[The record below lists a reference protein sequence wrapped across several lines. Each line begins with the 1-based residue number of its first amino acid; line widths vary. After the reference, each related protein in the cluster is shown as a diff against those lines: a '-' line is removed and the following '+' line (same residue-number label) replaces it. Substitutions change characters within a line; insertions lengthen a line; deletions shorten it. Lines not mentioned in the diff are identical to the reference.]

1 MKVTLTTGSGKRWHP
16 AHIFFIIY
24 IIFTCI
30 LGIAAIRYWALI
42 WHSLL
47 HLGRMLLHC
56 PLAWQVDFTA
66 PCRTYPVLQM
76 KRTTSFRLN
85 WVPWVI
91 PKVGLPGWP
100 QVMAERVKGERKSC
114 LHTCWAVERMNGLN
128 TSTLVRPVLQNKKKI
143 LSNDQSSK
151 ATGSTPVTCLIF
163 ALTAG
168 ISNLQV
174 ILLQNY
180 LY

>member
-1 MKVTLTTGSGKRWHP
+1 MTSRTY
-16 AHIFFIIY
+16 IFF
-24 IIFTCI
+24 IFTCI
-30 LGIAAIRYWALI
+30 LRIAAIRYWALI

-114 LHTCWAVERMNGLN
+114 LHTCWAVEWMNGLN
-128 TSTLVRPVLQNKKKI
+128 TTTLVRPVLQNKTK
-143 LSNDQSSK
+143 DTK
-151 ATGSTPVTCLIF
+151 ATGSTPVTCLLF

-168 ISNLQV
+168 IL
-174 ILLQNY
+174 
-180 LY
+180 